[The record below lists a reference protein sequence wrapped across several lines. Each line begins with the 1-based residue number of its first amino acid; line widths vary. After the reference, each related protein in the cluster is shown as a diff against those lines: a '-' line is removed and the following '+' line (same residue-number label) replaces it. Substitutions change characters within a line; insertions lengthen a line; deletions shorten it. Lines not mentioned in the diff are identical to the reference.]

1 MASCYF
7 LAHQTATFARFT
19 WITVLLR
26 GKPMLTAKTCFHL
39 LAPITTLQRFPS
51 KWTLKTRECSGVSQS
66 PNNLE
71 QQAKTNTT
79 DIQEP
84 SAASTWQLATSHGQG
99 KSRTAAPFTTLFH
112 LVPSSLKRY
121 AEQFPNVELTILDR
135 SQQDILELVKNGE
148 IDFGFLLESNAYK
161 DLIVFRW
168 KKVQTVLM
176 TPLNHPLTKV
186 KKITLKHIAKY
197 PLILPP
203 VNLKYRSNLE
213 ERFQKQGVDCRIIM
227 ESSNVEL
234 SALYVEMGLG
244 ISFATVVTDLPDL
257 KQRELRFLSMDHLF
271 KPDYIAV
278 VMRKGKTLLSF
289 KHAFISILF
298 GEPATSHDIFGKSHG
313 S

>member
-1 MASCYF
+1 LCYLIMEWQQIIGFYHTAKLGSFTKAAEASFRTQSAISQQIKNLEDEFGCRFFERIGKRNLRLTSAGRRF
-7 LAHQTATFARFT
+7 LRFSE
-19 WITVLLR
+19 TVLENFDSLVEEFQDFKDSKRGNLR
-26 GKPMLTAKTCFHL
+26 
-39 LAPITTLQRFPS
+39 I
-51 KWTLKTRECSGVSQS
+51 
-66 PNNLE
+66 
-71 QQAKTNTT
+71 
-79 DIQEP
+79 
-84 SAASTWQLATSHGQG
+84 
-99 KSRTAAPFTTLFH
+99 AAPFTTLFH